1 MNKFNIPN
9 PSGGHMLKA
18 HDLNFIYQ
26 SLQEGITGA
35 AHALGNAILYGCTI
49 DLVNN
54 VLTEGF
60 VAIAGEIYYSPQA
73 SLFPDYRFSVVETV
87 NPLSP
92 RVMDDASSKNI
103 HFTRRVEL
111 VNTGGTHPLTMAD
124 YRDIWLEYGNTGDL
138 AYPVRL
144 YSSNVVRPASSLLR
158 PLRIKKSGRN
168 LIIQGSV
175 KVVAFANGT
184 ILFEL
189 PEECRN
195 GKFNMITVSASTGE
209 TSGYSH
215 WMNVWWYAN
224 GIASVDSGSFTTAD
238 DTIVLHFNHVIALL

>member
-35 AHALGNAILYGCTI
+35 AHALGDAILYGCTI

-54 VLTEGF
+54 ILTEGF
-60 VAIAGEIYYSPQA
+60 VAIAGEIYYSPQS

-111 VNTGGTHPLTMAD
+111 VSTGGVNPLNMAD
-124 YRDIWLEYGNTGDL
+124 YRDIWYEYGNVADF
-138 AYPVRL
+138 AYRL
-144 YSSNVVRPASSLLR
+144 RLNSSNVVRPTSSILR
-158 PLRIKKSGRN
+158 PLRVKKSGKD
-168 LIIQGSV
+168 LVMQGSV
-175 KVVAFANGT
+175 KVNVFANQV

-189 PEECRN
+189 PIELCN
-195 GKFNMITVSASTGE
+195 GKFNMIVVSASEGE
-209 TSGYSH
+209 TSSYSH
-215 WMNVWWYAN
+215 WMNVWWRAD
-224 GIASVDSGSFTTAD
+224 GIVALESGSFTNS